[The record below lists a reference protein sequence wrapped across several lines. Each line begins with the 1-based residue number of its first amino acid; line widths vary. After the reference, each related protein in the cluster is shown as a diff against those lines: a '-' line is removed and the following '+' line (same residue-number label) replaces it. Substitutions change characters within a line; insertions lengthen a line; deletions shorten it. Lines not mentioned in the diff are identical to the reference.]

1 MVMFIVPVN
10 AQCPVCIV
18 TVGGGLFI
26 AKKLGLDSLLTALW
40 ISGLNVAISF
50 WFVSFIKKPK
60 LLKNPF
66 LWTVIMLASTYI
78 YLVSTKQMYHKND
91 TFLHVDKVLV
101 GLLVGTLVWLLG
113 IGMDKLMRK
122 YNNGKVLFFYQ
133 KVIVPLTLLIVA
145 SGIFGLLVKN
155 IRI

>member
-1 MVMFIVPVN
+1 MAMFIVPVN

-66 LWTVIMLASTYI
+66 LWTIIMLASTYI

-91 TFLHVDKVLV
+91 TFLHIDKVLV
-101 GLLVGTLVWLLG
+101 GLVAGTFVWLSG
-113 IGMDKLMRK
+113 IGVDKLMRK
-122 YNNGKVLFFYQ
+122 YNNGKVFFFYQ

-145 SGIFGLLVKN
+145 SGIFGVLVKN